1 MIDWN
6 MWPSLPVSLALMA
19 LCFLMFS
26 LAHYWMTIM
35 VLQRQITLR
44 HLVLHVAVFS
54 LCVAQ
59 NRFLTP
65 FFPMACYLVIA
76 FYIFGLLRWLYG
88 YRGSELVLFWLKMT
102 IIHVMVEV
110 VFLLLYMPLHWI
122 GLSEDFLASLR
133 SSTMLSTPQLLFS
146 NSLLTALSECII
158 GAMFRLVRWLRSREG
173 RTRRRLTYI
182 KVGLRLICQ
191 LILCVIGL
199 TIAVNFATGHEPFY
213 FLHATMP
220 FRYMLC
226 TIWGVSLLC
235 VAVLN
240 FQQDLQYI
248 FQEQR
253 NETLERQQ
261 AISRSLLVNLRY
273 FRHNMINMLYGFE
286 GMILNGEIGDL
297 QDYYR
302 EMTLKCALVNNE
314 NIAALEKVRHP
325 AVSALLL
332 HAVNWA
338 RELELPLN
346 LYIQDGVL
354 FGRGLRSGELCQV
367 LGVLVD
373 NAIEAASAAAERFV
387 SVEIRRVGSAVEII
401 VKNTYA
407 GTVRQSD
414 LLSGGHSTKEGHQG
428 QGLNSCYALLQKKR
442 HVLLNFFV
450 SEQYVQAQLL
460 LGG

>member
-6 MWPSLPVSLALMA
+6 TWPSLPISLALIC
-19 LCFLMFS
+19 LCFLLFS
-26 LAHYWMTIM
+26 LAHYWMTI
-35 VLQRQITLR
+35 VLLQRQATVR
-44 HLVLHVAVFS
+44 HLLIHVMVFS

-59 NRFLTP
+59 NRLLTP

-182 KVGLRLICQ
+182 KVGLRLVCQ

-226 TIWGVSLLC
+226 TIWGVALLC

-248 FQEQR
+248 FQVQR
-253 NETLERQQ
+253 NETLEQQQ
-261 AISRSLLVNLRY
+261 AISRSLLINLRY

-286 GMILNGEIGDL
+286 GMILSGEIQDL
-297 QDYYR
+297 RSYYR

-332 HAVNWA
+332 RAVNRA

-346 LYIQDGVL
+346 LYIQDGVPW
-354 FGRGLRSGELCQV
+354 GRSLRAGELCQV
-367 LGVLVD
+367 LGVLID
-373 NAIEAASAAAERFV
+373 NAIEAADAAAERFA
-387 SVEIRRVGSAVEII
+387 SVEVRRIGSAVEII

-407 GTVRQSD
+407 GSIRQSD
-414 LLSGGHSTKEGHQG
+414 LLGGGQSTKQGHQG
-428 QGLNSCYALLQKKR
+428 QGLSSCYALLQKRR

-450 SEQYVQAQLL
+450 SQQYVQAQLL